1 MKLELIETSR
11 TFRATDA
18 NGNEYLVEQNAD
30 GSVDVY
36 TEQLNTNDFFCSWM
50 DEVKDE
56 EILTQIVLALSNI
69 Q

>member
-1 MKLELIETSR
+1 MKLELIETLR

-18 NGNEYLVEQNAD
+18 NGNQYLVDQNAD
-30 GSVDVY
+30 GSIEVY
-36 TEQLNTNDFFCSWM
+36 FEQLDTNDFSVWV
-50 DEVKDE
+50 DEVEDE

>member
-18 NGNEYLVEQNAD
+18 NGSQYLVDQNAD
-30 GSVDVY
+30 GSIEVY
-36 TEQLNTNDFFCSWM
+36 SEQLDTNDFSVWM
-50 DEVKDE
+50 DEVEDE

>member
-1 MKLELIETSR
+1 MKLELIETLR

-18 NGNEYLVEQNAD
+18 NGNQYLVDQNTD
-30 GSVDVY
+30 GSIEVY
-36 TEQLNTNDFFCSWM
+36 SEQLDTNDFSVWM
-50 DEVKDE
+50 DEVEDE

>member
-36 TEQLNTNDFFCSWM
+36 TELLNTNDFFCSWM

>member
-36 TEQLNTNDFFCSWM
+36 TEQLGANDFFCSWM

>member
-11 TFRATDA
+11 TFRATDT
-18 NGNEYLVEQNAD
+18 NGNQYLVDQNAD
-30 GSVDVY
+30 GSIEVY
-36 TEQLNTNDFFCSWM
+36 SEQLDTNDFSVWM
-50 DEVKDE
+50 DEVEDE

>member
-36 TEQLNTNDFFCSWM
+36 TEQLGTNDFFCSWM

>member
-1 MKLELIETSR
+1 MKLELIETLR
-11 TFRATDA
+11 TFRATDT
-18 NGNEYLVEQNAD
+18 NGNQYLVDQNAD

-36 TEQLNTNDFFCSWM
+36 TEQLDTNDFSVWM
-50 DEVKDE
+50 DEVEDE

>member
-11 TFRATDA
+11 TFRATDV
-18 NGNEYLVEQNAD
+18 NGNQYLVDQNAD

-36 TEQLNTNDFFCSWM
+36 IEQLGTNDFSVWM
-50 DEVKDE
+50 DEVEEE

>member
-18 NGNEYLVEQNAD
+18 NGNQYLVDQNAD
-30 GSVDVY
+30 GSIDVY
-36 TEQLNTNDFFCSWM
+36 TEQLDTNDFSVWM
-50 DEVKDE
+50 DEVEDE